1 MTSGRSGKT
10 NGKTPQTRH
19 ILIALLYFQ
28 WLVVRTAG
36 LEPARFRRNQSG
48 NPLKQNDN
56 FRRNHPSHGDCGFT
70 LRANPWGSQESFLY
84 RDIMFRLW

>member
-1 MTSGRSGKT
+1 MSSRSGKT
-10 NGKTPQTRH
+10 NGKIPQTRQ
-19 ILIALLYFQ
+19 ILILLLYFN

-36 LEPARFRRNQSG
+36 LEPARFDRNKTD

-70 LRANPWGSQESFLY
+70 LRANTWGSQVSGVKFNLAGY
-84 RDIMFRLW
+84 L